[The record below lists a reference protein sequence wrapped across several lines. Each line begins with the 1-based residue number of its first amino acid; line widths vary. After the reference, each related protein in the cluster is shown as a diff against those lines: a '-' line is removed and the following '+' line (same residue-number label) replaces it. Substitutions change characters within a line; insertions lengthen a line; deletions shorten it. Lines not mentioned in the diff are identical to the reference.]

1 MTRDLERRPHRRQN
15 RLTGEWVLVS
25 PQRMQR
31 PWSGQVDATPVDARP
46 AYDPTCA
53 LCPGNRR
60 AGGATNPRYERTFV
74 FDNDFGA
81 LLPAGAA
88 DGLVGGRSAAD
99 ANDERFEGDGRS
111 STDPMLVARPVEGAC
126 RVICFSPRHDLAL
139 ADMDEGAIVS
149 VVETWARE
157 TDALGALYP
166 WVQVFE
172 NNGTMM
178 GCSNLHPHG
187 QIWASSVLPNEA
199 AKEDLC
205 QREYFSRNGAPL
217 LCDYADREIDSGER
231 VVHADAD
238 WIAVVPYWAVWPFE
252 LLVLPRRRVGRL
264 PDLTPEER
272 ASLARAL
279 RQVLGCYDRLFAV
292 SFPYSMGWH
301 GAPYGI
307 ETPRREA
314 AANESTRHWQLHA
327 HIFPPLLRSAT
338 VRKHMVGYEMLAE
351 PQRDLT
357 PEAAAKTLQALARA
371 ASRPAQES

>member
-31 PWSGQVDATPVDARP
+31 PWSGQIDAAPIEQRP
-46 AYDPTCA
+46 AYDPSCA

-60 AGGATNPRYERTFV
+60 AGGTTNPTYERTFV

-81 LLPAGAA
+81 LLPKGDGAA
-88 DGLVGGRSAAD
+88 NDAAG
-99 ANDERFEGDGRS
+99 FEGDAS
-111 STDPMLVARPVEGAC
+111 FENDASDDLMLVARPVEGAC

-139 ADMDEGAIVS
+139 AEMDEGAIAS
-149 VVETWARE
+149 VVDTWARE
-157 TDALGALYP
+157 TDALGAIYP

-172 NNGTMM
+172 NKGTMM

-199 AKEDLC
+199 AKEDVS
-205 QREYFSRNGAPL
+205 QREYFSRHGEPL
-217 LCDYADREIDSGER
+217 LCHYADREIASGER

-238 WIAVVPYWAVWPFE
+238 WVAVVPYWAVWPFE
-252 LLVLPRRRVGRL
+252 LLVLPRRRVHRL

-279 RQVLGCYDRLFAV
+279 RRVLGCYDRLFGV

-301 GAPYGI
+301 GAPYGA
-307 ETPRREA
+307 EPV
-314 AANESTRHWQLHA
+314 SHWQLHA

-357 PEAAAKTLQALARA
+357 PEAAAKTLQALVERKAVD
-371 ASRPAQES
+371 

>member
-1 MTRDLERRPHRRQN
+1 MTPDLERRPHRRYN
-15 RLTGEWVLVS
+15 RLTGDWVLVS

-31 PWSGQVDATPVDARP
+31 PWSGQVDAAPVEQRP

-60 AGGATNPRYERTFV
+60 AGGTTNPSYERTFV

-81 LLPAGAA
+81 LLPGGGSDAAAGF
-88 DGLVGGRSAAD
+88 D
-99 ANDERFEGDGRS
+99 ARASD
-111 STDPMLVARPVEGAC
+111 DPMLLARPVEGAC

-139 ADMDEGAIVS
+139 AQMEESAIDT

-157 TDALGALYP
+157 TEALGALYS

-172 NNGTMM
+172 NKGTMM

-187 QIWASSVLPNEA
+187 QIWASSALPNEA
-199 AKEDLC
+199 AKEDVH
-205 QREYFSRNGAPL
+205 QREYFSRHGAPL
-217 LCDYADREIDSGER
+217 LCDYASREIESGER
-231 VVHADAD
+231 LVHADPD

-252 LLVLPRRRVGRL
+252 LLVVPRRRVARL
-264 PDLTPEER
+264 PDLAPEER
-272 ASLARAL
+272 ASLARTL
-279 RQVLGCYDRLFAV
+279 RHVLGGYDRLFAV

-301 GAPYGI
+301 GAPYLAG
-307 ETPRREA
+307 PMD
-314 AANESTRHWQLHA
+314 HWQLHA

-357 PEAAAKTLQALARA
+357 PEAAAKALQAL
-371 ASRPAQES
+371 SREERREAP

>member
-1 MTRDLERRPHRRQN
+1 MTRDFERRPHRRQN

-31 PWSGQVDATPVDARP
+31 PWSGQIDATPVEQRP
-46 AYDPTCA
+46 AYDPSCA

-60 AGGATNPRYERTFV
+60 AGGTTNPSYERTFV

-81 LLPAGAA
+81 LLPTGGGAG
-88 DGLVGGRSAAD
+88 DFESD
-99 ANDERFEGDGRS
+99 ASD
-111 STDPMLVARPVEGAC
+111 DPMLVARPVEGAC

-139 ADMDEGAIVS
+139 AEMDEGAIAA
-149 VVETWARE
+149 VVETWADE
-157 TDALGALYP
+157 TAALGAVYP

-172 NNGTMM
+172 NKGTMM

-199 AKEDLC
+199 EKEDVR
-205 QREYFSRNGAPL
+205 QREYFSRHGEPL
-217 LCDYADREIDSGER
+217 LCDYALREIENGER

-238 WIAVVPYWAVWPFE
+238 WVALVPYWAVWPFE
-252 LLVLPRRRVGRL
+252 LLILPRRRVSRL

-272 ASLARAL
+272 ASLARTL
-279 RQVLGCYDRLFAV
+279 GRVLGCYDRLFAV
-292 SFPYSMGWH
+292 PFPYSMGWH
-301 GAPYGI
+301 GAPYG
-307 ETPRREA
+307 TEA
-314 AANESTRHWQLHA
+314 VSHWQLHA

-357 PEAAAKTLQALARA
+357 PEAAAKALRFA
-371 ASRPAQES
+371 ADGALVGRKGVD